1 MRSGHTV
8 IVMLWAKMLDNEAI
22 LCYNDDSTIP
32 LRGEYMI
39 DLTIQRME
47 RVEAV
52 LADARSE
59 WAQQHWNHVLQHL
72 RRQLLKYGS
81 TM

>member
-1 MRSGHTV
+1 
-8 IVMLWAKMLDNEAI
+8 
-22 LCYNDDSTIP
+22 
-32 LRGEYMI
+32 MI

-52 LADARSE
+52 LESARSD
-59 WAQQHWNHVLQHL
+59 WAKQHWNFVLQHL

-81 TM
+81 AL

>member
-1 MRSGHTV
+1 
-8 IVMLWAKMLDNEAI
+8 MLDTNHNF
-22 LCYNDDSTIP
+22 CYNDDVKTSF
-32 LRGEYMI
+32 RGEYMI

-52 LADARSE
+52 LESARSD
-59 WAQQHWNHVLQHL
+59 WAKQHWNFVLQHL

-81 TM
+81 AL